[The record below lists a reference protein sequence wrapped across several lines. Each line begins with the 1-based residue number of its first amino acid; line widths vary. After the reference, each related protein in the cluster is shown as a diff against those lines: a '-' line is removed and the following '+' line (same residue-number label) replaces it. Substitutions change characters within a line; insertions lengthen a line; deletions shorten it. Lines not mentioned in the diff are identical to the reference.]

1 VRLGLGYTEGIA
13 PPSTVP
19 GGLNNITG
27 NDGQQYPVQSLW
39 SNDSAG
45 GAGYCAGAGDDLPT
59 G

>member
-1 VRLGLGYTEGIA
+1 VGYNFGLTS
-13 PPSTVP
+13 PSTVP

-27 NDGQQYPVQSLW
+27 SDGKAYPVQSLW

-45 GAGYCAGAGDDLPT
+45 GAGYCAGAGDDLPVT